1 MHGRVGRREISGRAR
16 HTLSLVNPFPPTSR
30 ALREPNGLLAVGGD
44 LQPETL
50 ISAYAQGIFPWF
62 NEGEDILWWS
72 PDPRLVLRTAE
83 VHISRSM
90 RKTLK
95 NSDWTLSYDDDFDA
109 VIHHCAHV
117 DRGGREAG
125 TWITE
130 AMQDAYL
137 RLHQLGLAHSVEV
150 REDGQ
155 LVGGLYGVL
164 LGNMFFGESMFSLQA
179 NASKVAFI
187 ALSRTCHNSDI
198 ELIDC
203 QVENPHLLSLGADL
217 MSREDFEN
225 HVRDAIKVDMRSLLS
240 KPLCMVPKPP
250 LPLAMRLA
258 SDLPMS
264 MGDLL

>member
-1 MHGRVGRREISGRAR
+1 M
-16 HTLSLVNPFPPTSR
+16 VNPFPPTSQ
-30 ALREPNGLLAVGGD
+30 AQREPNGLLAVGGD

-62 NEGEDILWWS
+62 NEGEDILWWA
-72 PDPRLVLRTAE
+72 PDPRLVMRTAE

-90 RKTLK
+90 RKALK
-95 NSDWTLSYDDDFDA
+95 TNDWTLSYNDDFSA
-109 VIHHCAHV
+109 VIHYCASV
-117 DRGGREAG
+117 DRSGPDAG

-130 AMQDAYL
+130 AMQGAYI
-137 RLHQLGLAHSVEV
+137 RLYELGLAHSVEV
-150 REDGQ
+150 REHGR

-164 LGNMFFGESMFSLQA
+164 LGTMFFGESMFSLQA

-187 ALSRTCHNSDI
+187 ALSRACHNSGI
-198 ELIDC
+198 KLIDC

-240 KPLCMVPKPP
+240 QPLCVASTSP
-250 LPLAMRLA
+250 LPLAVCLA
-258 SDLPMS
+258 GDLPMS
-264 MGDLL
+264 AGDLL

>member
-1 MHGRVGRREISGRAR
+1 M
-16 HTLSLVNPFPPTSR
+16 VNPFPPTSR

-90 RKTLK
+90 RKALK
-95 NSDWTLSYDDDFDA
+95 NSDWTLSYDDDFNA
-109 VIHHCAHV
+109 VIHHCANV

-137 RLHQLGLAHSVEV
+137 RLHELGLAHSVEV
-150 REDGQ
+150 REGGH

-187 ALSRTCHNSDI
+187 ALSKACHNSDI
-198 ELIDC
+198 ELID
-203 QVENPHLLSLGADL
+203 
-217 MSREDFEN
+217 
-225 HVRDAIKVDMRSLLS
+225 
-240 KPLCMVPKPP
+240 
-250 LPLAMRLA
+250 
-258 SDLPMS
+258 
-264 MGDLL
+264 